1 MKSTPASPCQRG
13 GELRA
18 LSEQMEMDEVVES
31 GGFELTSHDM
41 FRGHDPA
48 ILTSLYQG
56 VATRD

>member
-1 MKSTPASPCQRG
+1 M
-13 GELRA
+13 
-18 LSEQMEMDEVVES
+18 SEQMEMDEVVES